1 MNESRMG
8 PHTYYLSTTY
18 TSVCVEAN
26 SYTPTHRI
34 ARAREFDRPE
44 LDADRV
50 AHRPTERDQLAR
62 EARRL
67 ATQGLTARDIGAA
80 LALSEAAVRDLL
92 RGPADAR

>member
-1 MNESRMG
+1 M
-8 PHTYYLSTTY
+8 
-18 TSVCVEAN
+18 EAD

-44 LDADRV
+44 LDRDRV
-50 AHRPTERDQLAR
+50 AHRPTERAQLAR

-67 ATQGLTARDIGAA
+67 AAQGLTARDIGAA